1 MQERLALTGKIRV
14 ERVEKEYGHIK
25 ALDSVTLDAE
35 PGRIVTLLGMN
46 GSGKTTLLRILA
58 GLEEPTRGWILYESK
73 RINPQQLRRVST
85 LVFQKTVMF
94 NASVFGNVSF
104 GLRMRGF
111 RKEEVER
118 RVHEALETVRLAGF
132 EKRRARQLSGGEQ
145 QRVSLARAFALDPE
159 VLLLDEPTANLDPA
173 NAVIVED
180 VIRRARE
187 KGGCTIILA
196 THNMHQARRLSD
208 EIVHIHYGRVLT
220 SASPQEFFT
229 NPGNETTRKFINGE
243 LQF

>member
-1 MQERLALTGKIRV
+1 
-14 ERVEKEYGHIK
+14 
-25 ALDSVTLDAE
+25 
-35 PGRIVTLLGMN
+35 
-46 GSGKTTLLRILA
+46 
-58 GLEEPTRGWILYESK
+58 
-73 RINPQQLRRVST
+73 
-85 LVFQKTVMF
+85 
-94 NASVFGNVSF
+94 
-104 GLRMRGF
+104 MRGF